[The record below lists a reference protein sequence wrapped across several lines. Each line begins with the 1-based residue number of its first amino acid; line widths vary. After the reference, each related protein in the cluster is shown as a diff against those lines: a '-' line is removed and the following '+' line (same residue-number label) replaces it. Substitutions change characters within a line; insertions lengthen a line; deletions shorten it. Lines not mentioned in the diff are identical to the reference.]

1 MNVVFDFDRTLTH
14 DDTTYAFFAHAARTA
29 AARSQL
35 DDARMK
41 RRLRLLSRTQF
52 KTIAAQVTLAGLTE
66 GELADAARAWA
77 PTVRLRANVVMRMRA
92 YVDRLQDVF
101 VATASLEVAVSAVI
115 ARVVP
120 MGAQVHVLGSTLATS
135 DGRITGVDVMCEGRT
150 KVDELRRRHGVAPD
164 VVFTDGRG
172 DLPLMRAAREV
183 HVVIAGRIVRVR

>member
-14 DDTTYAFFAHAARTA
+14 DDTTYAFYAHVARTA
-29 AARSQL
+29 AARAQL
-35 DDARMK
+35 DSARM
-41 RRLRLLSRTQF
+41 RRRVRLLSRAQF
-52 KTIAAQVTLAGLTE
+52 KAIAAEATLAGLTE
-66 GELADAARAWA
+66 GALVEAARQWA
-77 PTVRLRANVVMRMRA
+77 PTVRLRSNVVTRMRG

-101 VATASLEVAVSAVI
+101 VVTASLEVAVSAVI

-120 MGAQVHVLGSTLATS
+120 MGAQVHVVGSTLANN

-172 DLPLMRAAREV
+172 DVPLMRAAREV
-183 HVVIAGRIVRVR
+183 HLVIAGRIVRVR